1 MNSKNLTLQGLSQD
15 ETLRI
20 LRARPMNSFSVINN
34 TNISRIQYADLN
46 QDFVKMKSIGLTFNT
61 IKSIKVVNA
70 VFNPRCLSSDVM
82 VVK

>member
-46 QDFVKMKSIGLTFNT
+46 QDFVKMKKSIGLTFNT
-61 IKSIKVVNA
+61 IKVVNA